1 MPKTTTAAP
10 RKAKIDAR
18 SPINPIDRDHRA
30 ERLRELVKPFG
41 WTIRNAELTEAE
53 ALAVDE
59 LLENCHARQLTP
71 TIKDVDVPDAFWQL
85 VGIPDHTPPFS
96 RVNDAKALACLLLE
110 TGRDVTWWATYG
122 PDDGGDDLKQSL
134 WEIRAEAVT
143 PFGDCFTDIADNGDV
158 SIWFGRRAGQ
168 LPAFSGADSLA
179 AVRVL
184 FNLKPP
190 AGSSPNTSVRA
201 NPEVPDA
208 SEFAYESGKKTAKAA
223 KKKAAAST
231 PDKAS
236 TSRSARAT
244 EEVPVASID
253 VTHNART
260 EFDDDELAK
269 LTKSIQQF
277 GILQPL
283 LVKAGAEAGRYNL
296 IAGERRLRA
305 AKLAGLDVV
314 PVSIVAADDQRTA
327 LMALEENLKRVDLN
341 PIDRAN
347 ELRRLMTDHGMTQ
360 AQVGAF
366 VGVTQ
371 GQVSNEL
378 RLLNLPANWQAK
390 VSSGDLAPTLVR
402 QLLPYADL
410 PQVLEAIAKDL
421 DQFKSDLSENEP
433 ITADVLTQM
442 IEGAVL
448 KTSRPMKLGIDPP
461 AYHKPTPKERHF
473 SDELVTKDVAKQL
486 APRKFEFLHEW
497 QGQERT
503 FAVKL
508 WEQLNAEP
516 FAQRMEKHKAYK
528 KRQAALNGKDETPSK
543 TEPIKQYGEYR
554 LKDAIESTINKL
566 FVAAMAASK
575 DTTAV
580 ERVCLSL
587 ALSGELADLFGGIHK
602 AEFYGNIVAQMESSD
617 KKNWLTDIRVAT
629 LAHYNK
635 KPTRLPTTFAISLG
649 EMLGIDVVA
658 QWTPSA
664 AVFAELTE
672 SGLAI
677 CQRLAIPDDTNE
689 LKGEKLIKALIARWP
704 AGLIPP
710 FLRYMF
716 GLPKAA
722 ASKVK
727 KSRAA

>member
-1 MPKTTTAAP
+1 MPKNPMTAP
-10 RKAKIDAR
+10 RKVKIDAR

-30 ERLRELVKPFG
+30 ERLRQLVRPFG
-41 WTIRNAELTEAE
+41 WTIRNAELTEYE

-71 TIKDVDVPDAFWQL
+71 TIKDVAVPAAFWQL
-85 VGIPDHTPPFS
+85 VGIPDHTPPFA
-96 RVNDAKALACLLLE
+96 RVNDAKALACLILE
-110 TGRDVTWWATYG
+110 TGRDLTFWSTYG
-122 PDDGGDDLKQSL
+122 IDDVEQDLEQSL
-134 WEIRAEAVT
+134 WEIRDECHT
-143 PFGDCFTDIADNGDV
+143 PHGDCFTDIPDDGSI
-158 SIWFGRRAGQ
+158 SIWFGRKAGQ
-168 LPAFSGADSLA
+168 LPALTGSDTLA
-179 AVRVL
+179 AVRLL
-184 FNLKPP
+184 FNLQPP
-190 AGSSPNTSVRA
+190 AGSGPNTSVRA
-201 NPEVPDA
+201 TPETRA
-208 SEFAYESGKKTAKAA
+208 AGKPPAKAA

-236 TSRSARAT
+236 ASRSARAT
-244 EEVPVASID
+244 EQVPVASID

-260 EFDDDELAK
+260 KFDAAELVK

-283 LVKAGAEAGRYNL
+283 LVKAGTEAGRYNL

-314 PVSIVAADDQRTA
+314 PVSIVEADDQTTA

-410 PQVLEAIAKDL
+410 PQVLQAIAEDL
-421 DQFKSDLSENEP
+421 DQFTHDLSDKEP
-433 ITADVLTQM
+433 LTADVLTQM
-442 IEGAVL
+442 IERAVL
-448 KTSRPMKLGIDPP
+448 TTSRPMRYVESPA
-461 AYHKPTPKERHF
+461 AYHKPTKTERHF
-473 SDELVTKDVAKQL
+473 ADELLTKDVANQL
-486 APRKFEFLHEW
+486 APRKFDFLHEW
-497 QGQERT
+497 AGQERT
-503 FAVKL
+503 FAVEL
-508 WEQLNAEP
+508 WETLNAEP
-516 FAQRMEKHKAYK
+516 FAKRMEAHKAYK
-528 KRQAALNGKDETPSK
+528 KRLAAAHDKENTPSQ
-543 TEPIKQYGEYR
+543 TQPIKQYGEYR
-554 LKDAIESTINKL
+554 IKHAIEATMNKL
-566 FVAAMAASK
+566 FVAALLASK

-580 ERVCLSL
+580 ERVCLTM
-587 ALSGELADLFGGIHK
+587 ALSGELTNLFGHTNSPGFHDRILAYK
-602 AEFYGNIVAQMESSD
+602 LSSD
-617 KKNWLTDIRVAT
+617 RKLWLTDIRTAT
-629 LAHYNK
+629 LTHFRK
-635 KPTRLPTTFAISLG
+635 KSSNLPTTFATALA
-649 EMLGIDVVA
+649 EMLGVDIVA

-672 SGLAI
+672 SGVEI
-677 CQRLAIPDDTNE
+677 CRKLAIPDDTNDMKGDKL
-689 LKGEKLIKALIARWP
+689 LKILTIRWP

-710 FLRYMF
+710 FLRHMF

-722 ASKVK
+722 ASKAK
-727 KSRAA
+727 KSKAA